1 MNTSF
6 NGVSKEEFKRI
17 CTAKV
22 AKEAWTIL
30 ETVHEGTQV
39 VKASKLQMLATRL
52 EEIRMGDDESFDML
66 NSMTLSIP
74 QPTQENPQM
83 ILRQL

>member
-1 MNTSF
+1 
-6 NGVSKEEFKRI
+6 
-17 CTAKV
+17 
-22 AKEAWTIL
+22 
-30 ETVHEGTQV
+30 

-74 QPTQENPQM
+74 
-83 ILRQL
+83 